1 MSNPFFDATIPP
13 LVRGLNVLTGYVDKA
28 DAYARSHD
36 MDPVTLID
44 ARLAPDMMSLAG
56 QIQRASDKAKNGVAR
71 LSGKGAPAFADTET
85 TFADLRHRI
94 FKTISHLN
102 TVTPEEL
109 LDGAASR
116 VELSF
121 QSFSGVMSGEDYLTK
136 ILLPDSYFH
145 IAIVHAILRSRSLS
159 VGKADYLG
167 NIG

>member
-1 MSNPFFDATIPP
+1 MSNPFYDATIPP
-13 LVRGLNVLTGYVDKA
+13 LVRGLEVLIGYVDKA
-28 DAYARSHD
+28 DMHARLQG
-36 MDPVTLID
+36 MDPAVLID

-94 FKTISHLN
+94 SKTISHLD

-109 LDGAASR
+109 LDGAAIR

-145 IAIVHAILRSRSLS
+145 IAMVHAILRSRSLS

-167 NIG
+167 NIR